1 MHCKCNFCIL
11 QMCGVGF
18 SGSCVV
24 LGCIF
29 VHALVQCCVCLGV
42 LAFSDVH
49 TLVFCIVSWL
59 ELSVGVV
66 VDVFAL
72 PFCVLLLLATL
83 LCTL

>member
-1 MHCKCNFCIL
+1 MHFCACIGPVL
-11 QMCGVGF
+11 
-18 SGSCVV
+18 CV
-24 LGCIF
+24 
-29 VHALVQCCVCLGV
+29 LGV